1 MHVYIEYSLRL
12 LYVCFTYT
20 LPGRVNW
27 VLGPILCWQRLRSTP
42 LRCDANLAQLPA
54 IAMYA
59 YYSEV
64 NSAIADKLSV
74 FSKFKFE
81 KTEFAIRVG
90 TLYDQWRI

>member
-1 MHVYIEYSLRL
+1 
-12 LYVCFTYT
+12 
-20 LPGRVNW
+20 
-27 VLGPILCWQRLRSTP
+27 